1 LSGKVIGVE
10 ILSDMIQCGH
20 NVEPIIGNKE
30 DDDDYG
36 DEEDDEAKEGEE
48 AELIDVET
56 GVNSKKKKVDVIRG
70 PKWKTLEECLIDT
83 WKSVSFFPISGAN
96 QNYGKYSRRI
106 YDQFKERKNFGDYA
120 TIHMIHNESAMS
132 HRWNI
137 IKKAIVKTL
146 EVAAHAE
153 GTPMVSPRL
162 Q

>member
-1 LSGKVIGVE
+1 LSAKVIGVE
-10 ILSDMIQCGH
+10 ILNDMIHCGH
-20 NVEPIIGNKE
+20 NVEPIIGDEE

-36 DEEDDEAKEGEE
+36 DEEDNEAKEGEE

-56 GVNSKKKKVDVIRG
+56 GVNSKKKKKVGGIRG
-70 PKWKTLEECLIDT
+70 RKWKNLEDECLIDT

-137 IKKAIVKTL
+137 IRK
-146 EVAAHAE
+146 
-153 GTPMVSPRL
+153 